1 MTEIDNDTIAFA
13 KAWFKEMNTT
23 KINVLKLVLERVFK
37 KKPISVEKSD

>member
-1 MTEIDNDTIAFA
+1 MTEIDNDTISFA

-37 KKPISVEKSD
+37 KKPISVEKK